1 MSTLANLDHRIVI
14 EHPELVTTT
23 LAQHALGAARQ
34 ALAVVH
40 PETEAYGE
48 FDDLDDLDYGC
59 HLAMLIAVDIVA
71 LDRLLAEY
79 RLVVERQWRERVD
92 APLPF

>member
-1 MSTLANLDHRIVI
+1 MSTLANLDHRVAV

-40 PETEAYGE
+40 PEIESLG
-48 FDDLDDLDYGC
+48 DLDGIDYGC
-59 HLAMLIAVDIVA
+59 HLALLIAVDIVA

-79 RLVVERQWRERVD
+79 RLVVERQWSERTD

>member
-1 MSTLANLDHRIVI
+1 MCTVANLDHRVAV

-34 ALAVVH
+34 ALAVAH
-40 PETEAYGE
+40 PEIETLG
-48 FDDLDDLDYGC
+48 DLGDVDYGC
-59 HLAMLIAVDIVA
+59 HLALLLATDIVA

-79 RLVVERQWRERVD
+79 RLVVEHQWCQRRD

>member
-1 MSTLANLDHRIVI
+1 MSTLANLDHCVAV

-34 ALAVVH
+34 ALAVAH
-40 PETEAYGE
+40 PELDAYGE
-48 FDDLDDLDYGC
+48 LDEVDYGC
-59 HLAMLIAVDIVA
+59 HLALLIAVDVIA

-79 RLVVERQWRERVD
+79 RLVIERQWRERID

>member
-1 MSTLANLDHRIVI
+1 MSTLANLDHRVAV

-40 PETEAYGE
+40 PETEACDTLHE
-48 FDDLDDLDYGC
+48 VDYAC
-59 HLAMLIAVDIVA
+59 HLALLIADDIVA

-79 RLVVERQWRERVD
+79 RLVVEREWCERRD